1 MIAKQV
7 IFLTGNQ
14 MRFER
19 GVIIVEYNKTERQ
32 NGSRQV
38 KKNRRDKTIKIRVS
52 TDEYQ
57 KMKKLA
63 DKKNLNMSQFL
74 RNKVLNKKE
83 KQSKVMNGHSK
94 EDIQNL
100 IKALND
106 LNMNLEPIKRDVE
119 GASTNINQ
127 IAKKVN
133 IDETEFANEQV
144 QKILQNGAVVLIQRL
159 NAIKGGVDT
168 IWQRLE

>member
-1 MIAKQV
+1 
-7 IFLTGNQ
+7 

-83 KQSKVMNGHSK
+83 KQSKVMNGNSK

-106 LNMNLEPIKRDVE
+106 LNNNLESIKRDVE
-119 GASTNINQ
+119 GSSTNINQ

-133 IDETEFANEQV
+133 IDETEFESEHV
-144 QKILQNGAVVLIQRL
+144 QKILKNGAFVLIQRL
-159 NAIKGGVDT
+159 NDIKGGVDT

>member
-1 MIAKQV
+1 MKGEV
-7 IFLTGNQ
+7 
-14 MRFER
+14 
-19 GVIIVEYNKTERQ
+19 IVEYNKTERQ
-32 NGSRQV
+32 NGNRQV

-83 KQSKVMNGHSK
+83 KESKIMNGHSK
-94 EDIQNL
+94 EDIQSL

-106 LNMNLEPIKRDVE
+106 LNNNLESIKRDVE
-119 GASTNINQ
+119 GSSTNINQ

-133 IDETEFANEQV
+133 IDETEFESEHV
-144 QKILQNGAVVLIQRL
+144 QKILKNGAFVLIQRL
-159 NAIKGGVDT
+159 NDIKGGVDT

>member
-1 MIAKQV
+1 LKGEV
-7 IFLTGNQ
+7 
-14 MRFER
+14 
-19 GVIIVEYNKTERQ
+19 IVEYNKTERQ
-32 NGSRQV
+32 NGNRQV

-83 KQSKVMNGHSK
+83 KESKIMNGHSK
-94 EDIQNL
+94 EDIQSL

-106 LNMNLEPIKRDVE
+106 LNNNLESIKRDVE
-119 GASTNINQ
+119 GSSTNINQ

-133 IDETEFANEQV
+133 IDETEFESEHV
-144 QKILQNGAVVLIQRL
+144 QKILKNGAFVLIQRL
-159 NAIKGGVDT
+159 NDIKGGVDT

>member
-1 MIAKQV
+1 
-7 IFLTGNQ
+7 
-14 MRFER
+14 
-19 GVIIVEYNKTERQ
+19 
-32 NGSRQV
+32 
-38 KKNRRDKTIKIRVS
+38 
-52 TDEYQ
+52 
-57 KMKKLA
+57 
-63 DKKNLNMSQFL
+63 
-74 RNKVLNKKE
+74 KKE

-144 QKILQNGAVVLIQRL
+144 QQILQNGAVVLIQRL

>member
-1 MIAKQV
+1 M
-7 IFLTGNQ
+7 
-14 MRFER
+14 
-19 GVIIVEYNKTERQ
+19 EYNKTERQ

-83 KQSKVMNGHSK
+83 KQSKVMNGNSK

-106 LNMNLEPIKRDVE
+106 LNNNLESIKRDVE
-119 GASTNINQ
+119 GSSTNINQ

-133 IDETEFANEQV
+133 IDETEFESEHV
-144 QKILQNGAVVLIQRL
+144 QKILKNGAFVLIQRL
-159 NAIKGGVDT
+159 NDIKGGVDT